1 MLSTC
6 ALLAQETKKIVVEHA
21 DFADINQT
29 EIPDALLLTGNV
41 RVRQE
46 GMVVTCNKAYYFQK
60 ENYIKAFGNVNMV
73 QGDTLFLSG
82 KYAEYNG
89 NVKQALATGD
99 VVMRSK
105 DMTLTTDT
113 IHFDRNIQQAYYNS
127 YGTIVS
133 KDNTLKSKSGR
144 YFTKERK
151 YQFLTAVTLTN
162 PKYVMKSDHLDY
174 YTGPGHAYLFGP
186 STITSKNNYIYTE
199 NGFYDTRKNLA
210 HFLKKSYIRYN
221 DRRIEAD
228 SLYYDR
234 NREFASGTNNVKITD
249 TINKGVVKGHYAEL
263 YKNKDSLFVTRHAVA
278 INLVEKDSAYIHGK
292 ILMVTG
298 PEGCRVVR
306 AYPNARFFKTDLS
319 GKCDSIHSSQ
329 ETNLTKLIGKPILW
343 NFDKQMTGDVMHLVG
358 DDKTQK
364 LDSLKV
370 LNNAFLIA
378 KDTLG
383 TGYNQVKGVNLY
395 GKFRDNKLYYA
406 DVVKNTEVVYYMY
419 NDDNELIGIN
429 KNVSSKINMLMTDNA
444 IDTITFFTNVDGD
457 IYPEKDLPENARKL
471 RGFVWRGDERIMT
484 KDDIFPPDE
493 QAIDEKIQAQ
503 TKADEGKAPQPMP
516 LRKET
521 TDYDKHDGNAAP
533 EAK

>member
-1 MLSTC
+1 
-6 ALLAQETKKIVVEHA
+6 
-21 DFADINQT
+21 
-29 EIPDALLLTGNV
+29 
-41 RVRQE
+41 
-46 GMVVTCNKAYYFQK
+46 
-60 ENYIKAFGNVNMV
+60 
-73 QGDTLFLSG
+73 
-82 KYAEYNG
+82 
-89 NVKQALATGD
+89 
-99 VVMRSK
+99 
-105 DMTLTTDT
+105 
-113 IHFDRNIQQAYYNS
+113 
-127 YGTIVS
+127 
-133 KDNTLKSKSGR
+133 
-144 YFTKERK
+144 
-151 YQFLTAVTLTN
+151 
-162 PKYVMKSDHLDY
+162 
-174 YTGPGHAYLFGP
+174 
-186 STITSKNNYIYTE
+186 
-199 NGFYDTRKNLA
+199 
-210 HFLKKSYIRYN
+210 
-221 DRRIEAD
+221 
-228 SLYYDR
+228 
-234 NREFASGTNNVKITD
+234 
-249 TINKGVVKGHYAEL
+249 
-263 YKNKDSLFVTRHAVA
+263 
-278 INLVEKDSAYIHGK
+278 
-292 ILMVTG
+292 
-298 PEGCRVVR
+298 
-306 AYPNARFFKTDLS
+306 
-319 GKCDSIHSSQ
+319 
-329 ETNLTKLIGKPILW
+329 
-343 NFDKQMTGDVMHLVG
+343 
-358 DDKTQK
+358 
-364 LDSLKV
+364 V